1 MSSAGL
7 GGRSDTDRTNTS
19 GNDAQ
24 FDPNMMPESAATDET
39 LSDVSAFGDGEPAGV
54 IEIVEIETTGD
65 DLDALGL
72 EPAMP
77 RFRWWYV
84 PAVALPVAA
93 GATAGAIW
101 LSRRNRSTRQPVAMY
116 NALAKQGRSMLD
128 QVRSSRNTRKAAR
141 TWQQG
146 LTSMR
151 ESAKGLP
158 DQASAL
164 RDKSA
169 EALAAVDLAA
179 LLDQTRGIW
188 STALD
193 QMSNLW
199 ERNAPAAKEVS
210 KRANK
215 TSMMAA
221 DMMRGQAA
229 QIGRQLAGLRK
240 NNAAATGKGVA
251 AARAAQAAAMS
262 LAMQNRINRWMAQQ
276 RGQRMLATARGKTV
290 APIASAARST
300 SRSVQKTGKSV
311 NRGFKQ
317 ARAFSF
323 GLLVATMVTYIRVWR
338 NRLDERE
345 VRETAGGR
353 MVRDPKG
360 QVEAGALL
368 P

>member
-7 GGRSDTDRTNTS
+7 SGTHDTDRTNTP
-19 GNDAQ
+19 GNDARL
-24 FDPNMMPESAATDET
+24 DPDMMSEGAATDET
-39 LSDVSAFGDGEPAGV
+39 LSDVNDLGDVEPVGMV
-54 IEIVEIETTGD
+54 EIVEIETTND

-72 EPAMP
+72 ESTAS

-101 LSRRNRSTRQPVAMY
+101 LSRRNNNTTQRQ
-116 NALAKQGRSMLD
+116 LAGTYETLTKQGRSLLD
-128 QVRSSRNTRKAAR
+128 SVRSSRNTQQATKAV
-141 TWQQG
+141 QQG
-146 LTSMR
+146 LASVR

-169 EALAAVDLAA
+169 EALAAMDLAA
-179 LLDQTRGIW
+179 LLAQTRGIW
-188 STALD
+188 GNAMD
-193 QMSNLW
+193 QMSSLW
-199 ERNAPAAKEVS
+199 ERNTPAAKATV
-210 KRANK
+210 KRASK
-215 TSMMAA
+215 TSAKA
-221 DMMRGQAA
+221 TDVTRGQVA
-229 QIGRQLAGLRK
+229 QWLAGPR
-240 NNAAATGKGVA
+240 GGDA
-251 AARAAQAAAMS
+251 AARAARASDMAS
-262 LAMQNRINRWMAQQ
+262 DMQSRINRWLMRQ
-276 RGQRMLATARGKTV
+276 RAQRMLATTGAKAV

-300 SRSVQKTGKSV
+300 SKSVQRTGKSV

-323 GLLVATMVTYIRVWR
+323 GVLVAAMVTYIRVWR
-338 NRLDERE
+338 SRLDERE
-345 VRETAGGR
+345 VRETASGR

-360 QVEAGALL
+360 PVEAGALL